1 MNAMSASM
9 HDLEAFTDYCSTFT
23 KTQNCFLN
31 EAPLLLNPKPSP
43 RQFLVE
49 FFYMFSRRIKIAHIQ
64 IVLAL
69 NGLTEILAT
78 TFFLLKI
85 EFTLFER
92 NLLGNFL
99 LVSLLCDET
108 ASHCQ

>member
-1 MNAMSASM
+1 MTWKLLLIIVVLS
-9 HDLEAFTDYCSTFT
+9 L

-78 TFFLLKI
+78 TFF
-85 EFTLFER
+85 
-92 NLLGNFL
+92 
-99 LVSLLCDET
+99 C
-108 ASHCQ
+108 